1 MQTPR
6 QQARGGSASLCFSWL
21 QTGAPDFPLQIWSPS
36 GLLTSPL
43 FPATSQALAR
53 SALCYPPVCPFPP
66 RWVAQ
71 PSSPLDRR
79 PSQSVLPPCTASSS
93 VTASRLPPVPR
104 RDGPF
109 PASLPCCPQG
119 GADSYRQRKEVQ
131 AQGPLLCSAEAQ
143 SWAAGVRRP
152 SPKPKPGHLASVV
165 LRKMQGRRQLLSDL
179 QARSCRS
186 WGSGEGLR
194 YPQLARGRD

>member
-43 FPATSQALAR
+43 FPATSQALACL
-53 SALCYPPVCPFPP
+53 ALCYPPVCPFPP

-79 PSQSVLPPCTASSS
+79 P
-93 VTASRLPPVPR
+93 VTVC
-104 RDGPF
+104 
-109 PASLPCCPQG
+109 PASLHSLFISYSFPVATGSQKGRPFPSQLALLPPGRG
-119 GADSYRQRKEVQ
+119 GQLQ
-131 AQGPLLCSAEAQ
+131 AEEGSAGPGPSPVLSRGSELGSWGPTAQPEAKARSFSVSSAEED
-143 SWAAGVRRP
+143 AGQTSTAV
-152 SPKPKPGHLASVV
+152 
-165 LRKMQGRRQLLSDL
+165 
-179 QARSCRS
+179 
-186 WGSGEGLR
+186 
-194 YPQLARGRD
+194 